1 MTSGDPPE
9 IYPQY
14 CFHLSPTIHRW
25 CHLRAADVAKLTT
38 HPGFEA
44 CWRDAATTGQ
54 DLYFHINHPIK
65 WVRIAG
71 VIVAID
77 EYNSRRIYTVDDGS
91 GVNMECVTTVAVAK
105 PAAGEAATGTTA
117 TASTTTALGYGAF
130 QPRQHTNPRIPNDL
144 DVGQVVEVK
153 GGVST
158 FRDARQIKVESV
170 AVLRS
175 TRQEVEFWRRTTE
188 LRDTVLARPWTLRRR
203 DVRRCRKEAESED
216 LAGRRGK
223 DGKRRKRAET
233 VEAEEDGPK
242 RRVTG
247 LEPASRPAV
256 AVAVGAAAA
265 GAGGTV
271 STSRRFTGLEPAS
284 RMPAVRAS
292 GLEPVS
298 RISVVSAAGDSVAM
312 SNRAS
317 ESEPAST
324 SRRRTGLEP
333 ASRMP
338 VVRNTSDGIATS
350 NIATGLEPAS
360 RTLTGTVTSAGA
372 RKSKTGLEPMPRTP
386 VGHGTDGRSSSKES
400 KGLEPSSSRTSRATS
415 NGAPPRRITGLEP
428 AARTTTPSNVAPR
441 PKRITGLE
449 SRIKHC

>member
-25 CHLRAADVAKLTT
+25 CHLRAADVAALTT

-44 CWRDAATTGQ
+44 GGTPKTGQ

-91 GVNMECVTTVAVAK
+91 GVNLECVTIVAVPK
-105 PAAGEAATGTTA
+105 PTAGGVAAGIAAT
-117 TASTTTALGYGAF
+117 STTTLAYGAF

-158 FRDARQIKVESV
+158 FRGARQIKVESV
-170 AVLRS
+170 VVLRS

-203 DVRRCRKEAESED
+203 DVRRCRKEAEAED

-233 VEAEEDGPK
+233 AEAEDDGPK

-247 LEPASRPAV
+247 LEPASRRAV
-256 AVAVGAAAA
+256 AA
-265 GAGGTV
+265 GAAGCAG
-271 STSRRFTGLEPAS
+271 STSRR
-284 RMPAVRAS
+284 
-292 GLEPVS
+292 
-298 RISVVSAAGDSVAM
+298 I
-312 SNRAS
+312 
-317 ESEPAST
+317 
-324 SRRRTGLEP
+324 TGLEP

-338 VVRNTSDGIATS
+338 VIRN
-350 NIATGLEPAS
+350 TGLEPAS
-360 RTLTGTVTSAGA
+360 RTPVIRDTADDVATSSRTSKSEPASTLRRITGLEPASKMPVSRPTGLEPASRTPASNVTSAGTQ
-372 RKSKTGLEPMPRTP
+372 KSQTGLAPMPRTTAGDGTGDRVSAKRFTGLEPAS
-386 VGHGTDGRSSSKES
+386 GR
-400 KGLEPSSSRTSRATS
+400 LTSGATG
-415 NGAPPRRITGLEP
+415 NGAPPKRITGLEP
-428 AARTTTPSNVAPR
+428 AARTTPSNAVPR

-449 SRIKHC
+449 SRTKHR